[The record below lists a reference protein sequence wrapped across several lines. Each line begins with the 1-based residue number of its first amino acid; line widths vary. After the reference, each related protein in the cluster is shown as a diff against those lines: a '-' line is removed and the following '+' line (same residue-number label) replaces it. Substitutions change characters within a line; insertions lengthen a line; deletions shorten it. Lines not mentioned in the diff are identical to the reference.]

1 MAADVTCYDATRH
14 DVSRPVPLGRP
25 IANTQAYLLD
35 AHQQPVPIGVP
46 GEIYIGGDGLAAG
59 YLGRDELTQERF
71 VHHAVL
77 DTDPQRLYRTGD
89 IGRYLPDG
97 NIEFLGRRDHQVK
110 VRGVRIELGE
120 IEVALS
126 KHPRLVQSVAAVW
139 QDAAQPD
146 DGRIVAYLEVSPGE
160 RLSVSAW
167 RDFLSSIL
175 PDAMMPSAFIE
186 LDALPLAP
194 NGKMDRTALP
204 EPDWERPDLATDY
217 AAPRSATEHQ
227 ISEIWQGLLNV
238 GSLGVHDNFFQLG
251 GHSLLAVQAVNRM
264 RDAMQI
270 ELLVTR
276 IFECPTVVSLA
287 QQVDAIQVL
296 RPTPE
301 QISDEREV
309 EVVEI

>member
-1 MAADVTCYDATRH
+1 M
-14 DVSRPVPLGRP
+14 
-25 IANTQAYLLD
+25 
-35 AHQQPVPIGVP
+35 
-46 GEIYIGGDGLAAG
+46 
-59 YLGRDELTQERF
+59 
-71 VHHAVL
+71 
-77 DTDPQRLYRTGD
+77 
-89 IGRYLPDG
+89 PDG

-110 VRGVRIELGE
+110 VCGVRIELGE
-120 IEVALS
+120 IEAALS

-146 DGRIVAYLEVSPGE
+146 AGRIVAYLEVSPGE

-186 LDALPLAP
+186 LDALPLTP

-251 GHSLLAVQAVNRM
+251 GHSLLVVQAVNRM

-270 ELLVTR
+270 ELPVTR
-276 IFECPTVVSLA
+276 IFECPTVASLA